1 MMGCKLFWFID
12 LMSSLYQGSQIRPWA
27 SANAHINYISLS
39 WLCSFF
45 FNWTGLRRSRSLSR
59 SSAKPSRSSSSKV
72 GVKLYYNLDFIW
84 NTKVDSCTWLV
95 SYPHLPR
102 PSDSYISVIITR
114 QDLCTRLE
122 HDVQRYC
129 FDINYRVRGPPAQ
142 HQVTRVSLMKWLR
155 QEDDG
160 WL

>member
-1 MMGCKLFWFID
+1 
-12 LMSSLYQGSQIRPWA
+12 MSSLYQGSEIHPWA
-27 SANAHINYISLS
+27 SANAHINFLSLS
-39 WLCSFF
+39 LLFSFF

-72 GVKLYYNLDFIW
+72 GVKLLFNYYLDFIW
-84 NTKVDSCTWLV
+84 NTKVDSCKWLV

-142 HQVTRVSLMKWLR
+142 HQVTRVSLMKWSR

>member
-1 MMGCKLFWFID
+1 MFWFID
-12 LMSSLYQGSQIRPWA
+12 LMSSLYQGSEFHPWA
-27 SANAHINYISLS
+27 SANAHINYLSLS
-39 WLCSFF
+39 LLFYFF

-72 GVKLYYNLDFIW
+72 GVKLLFNYYLDFIW

-142 HQVTRVSLMKWLR
+142 HQVTRVSLMKWSR

>member
-1 MMGCKLFWFID
+1 
-12 LMSSLYQGSQIRPWA
+12 MSSLYQGSEIHPWA
-27 SANAHINYISLS
+27 SANAHINFLSLS
-39 WLCSFF
+39 LLFSFF

-72 GVKLYYNLDFIW
+72 GVKLYDNLDFIW

-102 PSDSYISVIITR
+102 PSDRYISVIITR
-114 QDLCTRLE
+114 QDLCMRLE

-129 FDINYRVRGPPAQ
+129 FDINYRVRGPPVQ
-142 HQVTRVSLMKWLR
+142 HQVTRVSLMKWSR